1 MHSDTKKNK
10 KKEHLND
17 VGNVMLKII
26 YKKKDVIRK
35 WKIGFAL
42 YDWVSPVRCVCCS
55 TFIYFTSLHIF
66 RYTLSL
72 KDMFQSSLG
81 KNKKTPNSKNTQRPW
96 NSISMGKE
104 RAEVWVSNVKTS
116 CCILILETYL
126 RWGKWRKILVRE
138 DISPLA
144 TKSWLC

>member
-42 YDWVSPVRCVCCS
+42 YD
-55 TFIYFTSLHIF
+55 
-66 RYTLSL
+66 
-72 KDMFQSSLG
+72 
-81 KNKKTPNSKNTQRPW
+81 
-96 NSISMGKE
+96 
-104 RAEVWVSNVKTS
+104 
-116 CCILILETYL
+116 
-126 RWGKWRKILVRE
+126 
-138 DISPLA
+138 
-144 TKSWLC
+144 